1 MYAFKLW
8 KKGLTFVEV
17 MIVILIIA
25 ILITISSI
33 QYNKITNNS
42 RTQSAENDLS
52 GWMSD
57 INHYI
62 EDYGPFRVDINA
74 EYSYITEG
82 NEIKKKDGI
91 DTEEEYLS
99 FLCYGITNEIIPDDE
114 KDFSGFDD
122 ISNSPLNIFQSYC
135 TNAFVIADPVEDVK
149 FEKEENRHYIILTT
163 RYQKDPWGQRYKI
176 ICDTVS
182 GKIVVVSAGK
192 DTIFNINRYKIGDY
206 DDDVILVVNPKE

>member
-1 MYAFKLW
+1 VTLLYAFKLW

-33 QYNKITNNS
+33 QYNNITNNS
-42 RTQSAENDLS
+42 RIQSAENDLS

-62 EDYGPFRVDINA
+62 EDYGPFRVDI
-74 EYSYITEG
+74 
-82 NEIKKKDGI
+82 KDGI

-99 FLCYGITNEIIPDDE
+99 FLCGITNEIIPDDE

-135 TNAFVIADPVEDVK
+135 TNAFVIADPVNDVE

-192 DTIFNINRYKIGDY
+192 DTIFNINSYKIGNY
-206 DDDVILVVNPKE
+206 GDDVILVVNPKE